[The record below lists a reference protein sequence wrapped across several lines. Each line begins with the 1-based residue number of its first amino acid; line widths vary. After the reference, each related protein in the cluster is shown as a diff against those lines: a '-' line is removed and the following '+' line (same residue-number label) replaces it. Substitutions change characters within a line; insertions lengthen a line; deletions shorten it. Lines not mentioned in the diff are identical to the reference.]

1 MINPK
6 RADFEIMAII
16 GPFTMSFDIANI
28 RDGRDTYSDRDHTW
42 CGDPTDGWIKSLMFL
57 VFF

>member
-1 MINPK
+1 MHIISEMINPK

-28 RDGRDTYSDRDHTW
+28 RDGRDAYSDIF
-42 CGDPTDGWIKSLMFL
+42 GYLP
-57 VFF
+57 